1 MSCEN
6 IWPLPTFW
14 MGKRFGGVG
23 GGDGEERA
31 KPVVGQNYRK
41 DRTSCLVET
50 GLLAKKR
57 LLMEFAVK

>member
-1 MSCEN
+1 MRKYMAVTYLLDGKA
-6 IWPLPTFW
+6 IW
-14 MGKRFGGVG
+14 GCGG

-31 KPVVGQNYRK
+31 KPVVGQNYCK